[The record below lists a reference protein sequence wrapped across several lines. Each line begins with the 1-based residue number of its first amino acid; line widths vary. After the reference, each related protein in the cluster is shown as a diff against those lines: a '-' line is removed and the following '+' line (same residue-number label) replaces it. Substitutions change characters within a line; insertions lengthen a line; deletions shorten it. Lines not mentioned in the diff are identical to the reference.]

1 MIGVGVAVVL
11 ILFALKDYLMKNVF
25 AKKEEVEEEPEDM
38 AEKESEDEDS
48 DLDGD
53 LKKWIWKNKFIVN
66 YIYVVGVFIVIFWR
80 SISF

>member
-1 MIGVGVAVVL
+1 MIGVGIAVVL

-38 AEKESEDEDS
+38 AEKESEDDDS

-53 LKKWIWKNKFIVN
+53 LKK
-66 YIYVVGVFIVIFWR
+66 
-80 SISF
+80 